1 MLICISVNLIAS
13 PMEYYGEVISGETSA
28 PVDNLRQ
35 IVKHTQNLL
44 GKEGREGL
52 LTGTLTEWASVHW
65 EQSK

>member
-1 MLICISVNLIAS
+1 MLICISVNIIAY

-44 GKEGREGL
+44 GKGRKRRVTDRHL
-52 LTGTLTEWASVHW
+52 D
-65 EQSK
+65 

>member
-1 MLICISVNLIAS
+1 
-13 PMEYYGEVISGETSA
+13 MEYYGEVISGETSA